1 MQYRLTFLTYFFKVT
16 MKHINPLGQIIT
28 GISLLWM
35 AGCSS
40 PLVYSSVWQDK
51 QVTIDGKATEWKI
64 PLDYFDDKTKLNF
77 TVTNDKNNLYLCV
90 RATENETQK
99 GIIRSGMQIWIDT
112 TGGKKNQVGMQFPI
126 IERGANGQEASSK
139 HSDSYE
145 SSESSAS
152 MDNMTGANN
161 LKKHYKGI
169 SKEIKLTGFTNAIN
183 GLAQV
188 PNTYGINAC
197 LNWDTNSIMIYE
209 VCIPF
214 NTFYKN
220 SLSLSDSNK
229 VFGIS
234 FMVSESQRN
243 NGGGGGSEGGGGRGH
258 GGGGGMGGGMGGG
271 GMHGGGGSSEPEV
284 LTTHIK
290 FRLAVQPPS
299 KQ

>member
-1 MQYRLTFLTYFFKVT
+1 
-16 MKHINPLGQIIT
+16 MKRINPLKQIIT

-40 PLVYSSVWQDK
+40 PLVYNSVWQDK
-51 QVTIDGKATEWKI
+51 QITIDGKATEWKI

-77 TVTNDKNNLYLCV
+77 TVTNDKNNLYFCV

-112 TGGKKNQVGMQFPI
+112 TGGKKNQVGIQFPI
-126 IERGANGQEASSK
+126 IERGTNTQEASSK

-145 SSESSAS
+145 SSESSTS
-152 MDNMTGANN
+152 MDNMTTANN

-169 SKEIKLTGFTNAIN
+169 GKEIKLTGFVNAAN

-197 LNWDTNSIMIYE
+197 LNWDTNGIMIYE
-209 VCIPF
+209 ACIPLG
-214 NTFYKN
+214 TFYKN

-229 VFGIS
+229 VIGIS
-234 FMVSESQRN
+234 FIVSESQKN
-243 NGGGGGSEGGGGRGH
+243 NGGGGEGGSHGH
-258 GGGGGMGGGMGGG
+258 GGGGMGGG
-271 GMHGGGGSSEPEV
+271 GMHGGGGHSAGGSLEPEV

-290 FRLAVQPPS
+290 FRLAVQAPS